1 MAFIPMIW
9 GEAADLHSGIAADH
23 YLGCAVTPS
32 LVASMGTDT
41 HSEEAEYA
49 ALSYAGVLALV
60 LKPGSPRLVV
70 AAEVRPG
77 QLADLCEPQGEVELR
92 RLTWPQVRALFAD
105 EPDAIAAARLASE
118 AVKGQSLAG
127 ALAAPEVGLLLDE
140 YDLLWFAPVE
150 LDQLQH

>member
-1 MAFIPMIW
+1 MVFIPMVW
-9 GEAADLHSGIAADH
+9 DEAAELRSGIAADH
-23 YLGCAVTPS
+23 YRGCAVTQS
-32 LVASMGTDT
+32 LLASMGADT
-41 HSEEAEYA
+41 SDEEAEYA